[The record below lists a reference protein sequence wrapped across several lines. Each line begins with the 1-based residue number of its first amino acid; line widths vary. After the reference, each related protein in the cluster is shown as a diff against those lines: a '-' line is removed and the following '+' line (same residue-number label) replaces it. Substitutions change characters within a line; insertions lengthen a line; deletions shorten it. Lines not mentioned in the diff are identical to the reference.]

1 MGLDSVELLME
12 VENAFG
18 IELHQQD
25 VAHVYTVEDLQILV
39 MRMLGTVENEQ
50 AIYDKLVQLISRQM
64 NIPPERIKPDS
75 SLTKDLG
82 ID

>member
-1 MGLDSVELLME
+1 ME